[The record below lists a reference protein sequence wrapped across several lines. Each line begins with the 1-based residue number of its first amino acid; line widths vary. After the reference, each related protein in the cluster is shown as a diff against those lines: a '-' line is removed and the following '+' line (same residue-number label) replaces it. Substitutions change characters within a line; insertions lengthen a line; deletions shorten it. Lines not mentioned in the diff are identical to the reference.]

1 MITNEL
7 IREAFL
13 WVGRK
18 RQIKLLEE
26 FITCNRRENCMLML
40 MCFEITMRKWFGL
53 MKMFV
58 VQMNPV
64 RVYIA

>member
-1 MITNEL
+1 
-7 IREAFL
+7 
-13 WVGRK
+13 
-18 RQIKLLEE
+18 
-26 FITCNRRENCMLML
+26 MLML

-64 RVYIA
+64 RVYMA